1 MRFMVI
7 RKADRDTEAGALPT
21 PELWAAMMKYHDEMI
36 AAGVLRAGE
45 GLQPSA
51 AGARVKFS
59 GGTPTVIDGP
69 FAEAKELIAG
79 FSIIEVA
86 SRDEALEWL
95 KRWPALDANG
105 EAELELRPVHEADAF
120 GDAYTAEWEEK
131 HEHLRPDARP

>member
-21 PELWAAMMKYHDEMI
+21 PELFAAMMQYHEEMI
-36 AAGVLRAGE
+36 AAGVLLAGE

-69 FAEAKELIAG
+69 FTEAKELVAG
-79 FSIIEVA
+79 FWIIEVA
-86 SRDEALEWL
+86 SRDEALAWL
-95 KRWPALDANG
+95 KRWPTLDANG
-105 EAELELRPVHEADAF
+105 EVELELRPVYEADAF
-120 GDAYTAEWEEK
+120 GDAFTAEWEQQQ
-131 HEHLRPDARP
+131 EHLRPDARA